1 MCSFIT
7 QAPLNHKVKSFHD
20 ILTIDFLEISYDD
33 FINYWKTQCYGGF
46 LTAKAAANLI
56 LERKNG
62 AILFT
67 GATASV
73 RAVSRMHLLSVG
85 KFGLR
90 ALAQGMA
97 REFGSQGIHVA
108 HVIVDG
114 VIDSPRTREMLKEY
128 KDEQFINPDSIANV
142 YYRLVNQDRSVWS
155 EELDLRTFIEPFT
168 MSK

>member
-1 MCSFIT
+1 M
-7 QAPLNHKVKSFHD
+7 LVLLKHKVNCFNTPSQ
-20 ILTIDFLEISYDD
+20 LDFLEISYDD
-33 FINYWKTQCYGGF
+33 FIEYWKTNCYGGF

-56 LERKNG
+56 LERNSG
-62 AILFT
+62 AIIFT

-73 RAVSRMHLLSVG
+73 RALARNHLLSVG

-97 REFGSQGIHVA
+97 REFAPRGIHVA

-114 VIDSPRTREMLKEY
+114 VIDSPRTREMFKDFR
-128 KDEQFINPDSIANV
+128 DEQFMNPDSIANA
-142 YYRLVNQDRSVWS
+142 YYRLVNQHRTAWT
-155 EELDLRTFIEPFT
+155 EELDLRTYIEPFT